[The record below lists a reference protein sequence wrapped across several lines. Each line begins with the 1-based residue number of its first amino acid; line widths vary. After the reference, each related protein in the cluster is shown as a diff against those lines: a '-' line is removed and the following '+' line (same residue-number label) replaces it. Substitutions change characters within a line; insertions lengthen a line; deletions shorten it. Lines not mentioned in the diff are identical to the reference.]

1 MQNKNIEWESII
13 GLEIHVQLDT
23 KSKLFSGA
31 STQFGADPNIQACNI
46 DLGMPG
52 VLPVLN
58 EKVLKMA
65 VKFGLAINATINSP
79 TKFVRKNYF
88 YPDLPKGYQISQLD
102 SPVIEHGSL
111 EITTKNGKVKK
122 VGITRAH
129 LEEDAGKSL
138 HEEFEGQTGIDLN
151 RAGTPLL
158 EIVSEPELNSAE
170 EAIAYLKSIHS
181 IIKYLEISDGNMAEG
196 SMRCDVNVSV
206 RKKGSKKLGTRTET
220 KNVNS
225 FRFIEKAIH
234 YEINRQIGVLESE
247 KKIIQETR
255 LYDSKLDKTIPM
267 RTKEYANDYRYFP
280 EPDLLPVYLE
290 REFVQSVREKM
301 PELPEDKKLRF
312 CKDYALSEYDAN
324 VLVADKSVANFFEE
338 VVKVSKAPKLSANWV
353 MGEFLAYLNKENLKV
368 KDAKVDSSSLGKLLI
383 RIEDST
389 ITGKI
394 AKDVFEVMW
403 KEKEEPDQII
413 KSKDLKQVSN
423 KKEIQQIIDVVIKQ
437 NPSQLKE
444 YKSGKDKLFGFFV
457 GQVMKSSQGKANPK
471 EVNKILRE
479 KLKE

>member
-13 GLEIHVQLDT
+13 GLEVHVQLDT

-31 STQFGADPNIQACNI
+31 STKFGAEPNVQACNI

-58 EKVLKMA
+58 EEVLKKA
-65 VKFGLAINATINSP
+65 IKFGLAINATINSP

-102 SPVIEHGSL
+102 SPVIENGLL
-111 EITTKNGKVKK
+111 EITTKNGKTKK

-138 HEEFEGQTGIDLN
+138 HEEFENQTGIDLN

-225 FRFIEKAIH
+225 FRFIEKSIC
-234 YEINRQIGVLESE
+234 YEINRQIGVIESE
-247 KKIIQETR
+247 NRIIQETR
-255 LYDSKLDKTIPM
+255 LYDPQLDKTIPM

-280 EPDLLPVYLE
+280 EPDLLPVYLAQ
-290 REFVQSVREKM
+290 EFVQSVREQM

-312 CKDYALSEYDAN
+312 CKDYALSEYDAK
-324 VLVADKSVANFFEE
+324 VLVADKSFANFFEE
-338 VVKVSKAPKLSANWV
+338 VVKVSNAPKLSANWV
-353 MGEFLAYLNKENLKV
+353 MGEFSAYLNKENLTV
-368 KDAKVDSSSLGKLLI
+368 KDTKVDSSSLGKLLI

-403 KEKEEPDQII
+403 NQKEDPDQII

-423 KKEIQQIIDVVIKQ
+423 KKEIQQIIDTVIKQ
-437 NPSQLKE
+437 NPTQLKE

>member
-1 MQNKNIEWESII
+1 
-13 GLEIHVQLDT
+13 
-23 KSKLFSGA
+23 
-31 STQFGADPNIQACNI
+31 
-46 DLGMPG
+46 
-52 VLPVLN
+52 
-58 EKVLKMA
+58 
-65 VKFGLAINATINSP
+65 
-79 TKFVRKNYF
+79 
-88 YPDLPKGYQISQLD
+88 
-102 SPVIEHGSL
+102 
-111 EITTKNGKVKK
+111 
-122 VGITRAH
+122 
-129 LEEDAGKSL
+129 
-138 HEEFEGQTGIDLN
+138 
-151 RAGTPLL
+151 
-158 EIVSEPELNSAE
+158 
-170 EAIAYLKSIHS
+170 
-181 IIKYLEISDGNMAEG
+181 
-196 SMRCDVNVSV
+196 
-206 RKKGSKKLGTRTET
+206 
-220 KNVNS
+220 
-225 FRFIEKAIH
+225 
-234 YEINRQIGVLESE
+234 
-247 KKIIQETR
+247 
-255 LYDSKLDKTIPM
+255 
-267 RTKEYANDYRYFP
+267 
-280 EPDLLPVYLE
+280 
-290 REFVQSVREKM
+290 M

-353 MGEFLAYLNKENLKV
+353 MGEFLAYLNKENLRV

-403 KEKEEPDQII
+403 KEKEDPDQII

-437 NPSQLKE
+437 NPIQLKE